1 MNILSERS
9 VFKISG
15 EDSFDFLQS
24 VVTADISP
32 LKEERAVATCLLS
45 AQGRVLFDFLLYP
58 NFNNSEFSCLVDCHN
73 SEKTELIKRL
83 NMYKLRSKV
92 VLSDSE
98 NLSVFICDEKKE
110 GFFSDPRHSKLPFRV
125 VREKET
131 IDFDFLV
138 DSDFYKKRLDLCI
151 AEGPAEI
158 TRGEALPL
166 DYWMDKTSHV
176 SFNKGCFIGQEVTA
190 RVYHRNKI
198 RRRLISINNQKIK
211 LEPSKITDKSLR
223 FINQI
228 GEIVLLLAP
237 IDLIKKFKASNNE
250 PEIIWFNNYVKFN
263 YYL

>member
-1 MNILSERS
+1 M
-9 VFKISG
+9 
-15 EDSFDFLQS
+15 
-24 VVTADISP
+24 
-32 LKEERAVATCLLS
+32 
-45 AQGRVLFDFLLYP
+45 
-58 NFNNSEFSCLVDCHN
+58 
-73 SEKTELIKRL
+73 
-83 NMYKLRSKV
+83 
-92 VLSDSE
+92 
-98 NLSVFICDEKKE
+98 KKKK

-125 VREKET
+125 VREKEA

-138 DSDFYKKRLDLCI
+138 DSDFYKKRLDLCV
-151 AEGPAEI
+151 AEGPSEI

-211 LEPSKITDKSLR
+211 LDPSKITDKSLR

-237 IDLIKKFKASNNE
+237 VDLINKFEASNNK
-250 PEIIWFNNYVKFN
+250 PEILWFNNYVKFN

>member
-45 AQGRVLFDFLLYP
+45 AQGRVLYDFLLYP
-58 NFNNSEFSCLVDCHN
+58 DFNNSDFSCLVDCHN
-73 SEKTELIKRL
+73 SEKTELMKRL

-98 NLSVFICDEKKE
+98 NLSVFISDEKKE
-110 GFFSDPRHSKLPFRV
+110 SFFSDPRHSELPFRALGK
-125 VREKET
+125 KEV
-131 IDFDFLV
+131 IDCDFLV
-138 DSDFYKKRLDLCI
+138 DSDFYKKRLDLCV
-151 AEGPAEI
+151 AEGPSEI

-237 IDLIKKFKASNNE
+237 IDLINKFKASNNE

>member
-1 MNILSERS
+1 M
-9 VFKISG
+9 
-15 EDSFDFLQS
+15 
-24 VVTADISP
+24 
-32 LKEERAVATCLLS
+32 
-45 AQGRVLFDFLLYP
+45 
-58 NFNNSEFSCLVDCHN
+58 
-73 SEKTELIKRL
+73 
-83 NMYKLRSKV
+83 
-92 VLSDSE
+92 
-98 NLSVFICDEKKE
+98 
-110 GFFSDPRHSKLPFRV
+110 
-125 VREKET
+125 
-131 IDFDFLV
+131 V
-138 DSDFYKKRLDLCI
+138 DSDFYKKRLDLCV
-151 AEGPAEI
+151 AEGPSEI

-237 IDLIKKFKASNNE
+237 VDLINKFEANNNE
-250 PEIIWFNNYVKFN
+250 PEILWFNNYVKFN

>member
-15 EDSFDFLQS
+15 EDGFDFLQS

-45 AQGRVLFDFLLYP
+45 AQGRVLYDFLLYP
-58 NFNNSEFSCLVDCHN
+58 DFNNSEFSCLADCHH
-73 SEKTELIKRL
+73 SEKTELMKRL

-92 VLSDSE
+92 VLSDNE
-98 NLSVFICDEKKE
+98 NFSVFICDEKKE
-110 GFFSDPRHSKLPFRV
+110 NFFSDPRHSELPFRA
-125 VREKET
+125 VREKEVT
-131 IDFDFLV
+131 DCDFLV
-138 DSDFYKKRLDLCI
+138 DSEFYKKRLDLCV
-151 AEGPAEI
+151 AEGPSEI

-190 RVYHRNKI
+190 RIYHRNKI
-198 RRRLISINNQKIK
+198 RRRLISIKNQKIK
-211 LEPSKITDKSLR
+211 LDPRKITDKNLR

-237 IDLIKKFKASNNE
+237 VDLINKFEASNNE
-250 PEIIWFNNYVKFN
+250 PEIMWFNNYVKFH

>member
-15 EDSFDFLQS
+15 DDSFDFLQS
-24 VVTADISP
+24 IVTADISP

-45 AQGRVLFDFLLYP
+45 AQGRVLYDFLLYP
-58 NFNNSEFSCLVDCHN
+58 DFNNSEFSCLVDCHN
-73 SEKTELIKRL
+73 SEKTELMKRL

-92 VLSDSE
+92 FLSDSE
-98 NLSVFICDEKKE
+98 NFSVFICKEKKE
-110 GFFSDPRHSKLPFRV
+110 SFFSDPRHSELPFRAV
-125 VREKET
+125 IEKE
-131 IDFDFLV
+131 DLDCHYSE
-138 DSDFYKKRLDLCI
+138 DSEFYKKRLDLCV
-151 AEGPAEI
+151 AEGPSEI

-211 LEPSKITDKSLR
+211 LDPSKITDKSLR

-228 GEIVLLLAP
+228 GETVLLLAP
-237 IDLIKKFKASNNE
+237 VDLINKFEASNNE
-250 PEIIWFNNYVKFN
+250 AEIIWFNNNVKFN

>member
-1 MNILSERS
+1 MNILSDRS

-32 LKEERAVATCLLS
+32 LKEKRAVATCLLN
-45 AQGRVLFDFLLYP
+45 AQGRVLYDFLLYP

-73 SEKTELIKRL
+73 SEKTELMKRL
-83 NMYKLRSKV
+83 NVYKLRSKV

-98 NLSVFICDEKKE
+98 NSSVFTCDKKKE

-125 VREKET
+125 AREKEA
-131 IDFDFLV
+131 IDCDFLV
-138 DSDFYKKRLDLCI
+138 DCDFYKKRLDLCV
-151 AEGPAEI
+151 AEGPSEI

-211 LEPSKITDKSLR
+211 LEPSKIRDKSLR

-237 IDLIKKFKASNNE
+237 VDLINKFEASNNK
-250 PEIIWFNNYVKFN
+250 PEILWFNNYVKFN

>member
-9 VFKISG
+9 VFEISG
-15 EDSFDFLQS
+15 EDGFDFLQS
-24 VVTADISP
+24 VVTADVSP
-32 LKEERAVATCLLS
+32 LKAGNAVATCLLS

-58 NFNNSEFSCLVDCHN
+58 YLNNKEFSCLVDCHN
-73 SEKTELIKRL
+73 SEKTELMKWL
-83 NMYKLRSKV
+83 NIYKLRSKV

-98 NLSVFICDEKKE
+98 NLSIFICDEKKDS
-110 GFFSDPRHSKLPFRV
+110 FFSDPRHSKLPFRA

-131 IDFDFLV
+131 VDCNFLE
-138 DSDFYKKRLDLCI
+138 DSEFYKKRLDLCV
-151 AEGPAEI
+151 AEGPSEI
-158 TRGEALPL
+158 IRGVALPL

-198 RRRLISINNQKIK
+198 RRRLISIKNQKIK
-211 LEPSKITDKSLR
+211 LDPSNMTDKNLR

-237 IDLIKKFKASNNE
+237 VDLINKFEASNNK
-250 PEIIWFNNYVKFN
+250 PELLWFNNYVKFN

>member
-58 NFNNSEFSCLVDCHN
+58 DFNNLEFSCLVDCHN

-98 NLSVFICDEKKE
+98 NFSVFICDEKKE

-138 DSDFYKKRLDLCI
+138 DSDFYKKRLDLCV
-151 AEGPAEI
+151 AEGPSEI

-190 RVYHRNKI
+190 RVYHRKKI

-237 IDLIKKFKASNNE
+237 IDLINKFEASNNE

>member
-1 MNILSERS
+1 MNILSDRS

-24 VVTADISP
+24 VVTADISL

-45 AQGRVLFDFLLYP
+45 AQGRILYDFLLYP
-58 NFNNSEFSCLVDCHN
+58 DFNNSHFSCLVDCHN
-73 SEKTELIKRL
+73 SEKTELMKRL

-92 VLSDSE
+92 VLSARE
-98 NLSVFICDEKKE
+98 NFSGVFYDVKKPR
-110 GFFSDPRHSKLPFRV
+110 FFSDPRHSKLPFRV

-138 DSDFYKKRLDLCI
+138 DSDFYKKRLDLCV
-151 AEGPAEI
+151 AEGPSEI

-211 LEPSKITDKSLR
+211 LEPNKITDKSFR

-237 IDLIKKFKASNNE
+237 VDLINKFKTSNNE
-250 PEIIWFNNYVKFN
+250 PEIMWFNNNVKFN